1 MLDSLRSARTRACRV
16 HTRVNARGTAGLSMP
31 ALLFLVCVSAFAEP
45 ADWLYTARY
54 VVTMDAQH
62 RLIEDGAVAI
72 RGQRIV
78 GVGPRAEIE
87 KQFQAPH
94 RLDRPE
100 ALLMPGLI
108 NTHTHAAMSLLRG
121 LADDL
126 RLQDWLE
133 HYIFPAEAKNVT
145 PDFVLWGT
153 RLACLEMMLSG
164 TTTFVDMYYFED
176 RVAQATKEAGMRGVL
191 GETLIKF
198 KSPDAATPKDS
209 LAYTEK
215 FIQQYKDDPLIV
227 PAPAPHAIYTND
239 DATLRA
245 ARKLADKYH
254 VPVVIHLSE
263 TKRENDDSL
272 QLRGMTPTR
281 LLDVLG
287 VLDGPVIAAHG
298 VWLDDADM
306 KILKAH
312 HVGVAHCPSSN
323 MKLASGVAPVVKML
337 GLGIPVG
344 VGTDGPA
351 GSNNDFDLMEEMN
364 LAADL
369 QKVSTSDPTVLNA
382 EQAVEMATVLG
393 ARVAG
398 LEKDIGSLETGK
410 RADMIALRLDQ
421 PHAVPLYNVYS
432 QIVYALKG
440 SDVEDVVVDG
450 KPIVRDGK
458 SLTLNEAAILT
469 KAKEY
474 GAKVAASLK

>member
-1 MLDSLRSARTRACRV
+1 MR
-16 HTRVNARGTAGLSMP
+16 
-31 ALLFLVCVSAFAEP
+31 ALLFLFSATAFAEP

-54 VVTMDAQH
+54 VVTMDAEH
-62 RLIEDGAVAI
+62 HLIDDGAVAI
-72 RGQRIV
+72 RGERIV
-78 GVGPRAEIE
+78 GVGKRADLE
-87 KQFQAPH
+87 KQFQARH

-121 LADDL
+121 IADDL

-133 HYIFPAEAKNVT
+133 KYIFPAEAKNVT

-176 RVAQATKEAGMRGVL
+176 RVAEATKEAGLRGVL
-191 GETLIKF
+191 GETILKF
-198 KSPDAATPKDS
+198 KSPDAATPKDA
-209 LAYTEK
+209 LAFTEK
-215 FIQQYKDDPLIV
+215 FLQRYKGDALIV
-227 PAPAPHAIYTND
+227 AAPAPHAIYTND

-245 ARKLADKYH
+245 TRMLADKYQA
-254 VPVVIHLSE
+254 PLLIHLSE
-263 TKRENDDSL
+263 TKKENDDSV
-272 QLRGMTPTR
+272 QTRGMTPTH

-287 VLDGPVIAAHG
+287 VLDGPTIAAHG
-298 VWLDDADM
+298 IWLDDADM

-312 HVGVAHCPSSN
+312 GTGIAHCPSSN
-323 MKLASGVAPVVKML
+323 MKLASGVAPVVKL
-337 GLGIPVG
+337 LSLGIPVG

-364 LAADL
+364 LAANL
-369 QKVSTSDPTVLNA
+369 QKVTTGDPTVLNA
-382 EQAVEMATVLG
+382 EQAIAMATILG
-393 ARVAG
+393 ARVVG
-398 LEKDIGSLETGK
+398 LEKEIGSLEAGK
-410 RADMIALRLDQ
+410 RADLIALRLDR

-440 SDVEDVVVDG
+440 SDIQDVVVNG
-450 KPIVRDGK
+450 KPIVRDGR
-458 SLTLNEAAILT
+458 SLTLNETLVLS